1 MEFTRI
7 DENRVKVSN
16 PREMAWEGS
25 AGYEHI
31 ETIVDYDTLY
41 KDMASATS
49 YFTEVSSGDIYAL
62 DWDSYESH
70 YGSGESDYP
79 NDIMYRVRIEEVVE
93 VKKVY
98 VTVQ

>member
-1 MEFTRI
+1 MEFIRI
-7 DENRVKVSN
+7 DENKVKVSE
-16 PREMAWEGS
+16 PREMAWEGDDK
-25 AGYEHI
+25 YEHI
-31 ETIVDYDTLY
+31 ETIIDYGTLY

-70 YGSGESDYP
+70 YGSGESEYP

-98 VTVQ
+98 VVI

>member
-1 MEFTRI
+1 MEFIRI
-7 DENRVKVSN
+7 DENKVKVSE
-16 PREMAWEGS
+16 PRYLNWEGDDK
-25 AGYEHI
+25 YEII
-31 ETIVDYDTLY
+31 ETIIDYDTLY
-41 KDMASATS
+41 KDMASATT
-49 YFTEVSSGDIYAL
+49 YFTETETGDIYAL